1 MEQND
6 IYYVIFPVRL
16 PLRDFSFIQII
27 LFLNNAK
34 MSVLFLSLCFLFC
47 VVFSHI
53 QDNVRWL
60 PQFATKWLSFCIRLS
75 FEPTRT
81 IWTQKLFPLIVSSWK
96 SHFLECIEPVQ
107 KEMAF
112 LWRVIKQRLLSSVW
126 LDSLASRAC
135 VTYLLALLCDDVIK
149 TNDWRKKERATN
161 ISMGQKQTGSRQAEP
176 DEGIWRKERVWSKA
190 DAAD

>member
-16 PLRDFSFIQII
+16 PLHDFSFIQII
-27 LFLNNAK
+27 LFLRNAK

-112 LWRVIKQRLLSSVW
+112 LWRVIKQRLFEFCLTRQS
-126 LDSLASRAC
+126 C
-135 VTYLLALLCDDVIK
+135 FEGLCDIPVGASLWWCHQ
-149 TNDWRKKERATN
+149 NQRLE
-161 ISMGQKQTGSRQAEP
+161 E
-176 DEGIWRKERVWSKA
+176 EGKSHQH
-190 DAAD
+190 